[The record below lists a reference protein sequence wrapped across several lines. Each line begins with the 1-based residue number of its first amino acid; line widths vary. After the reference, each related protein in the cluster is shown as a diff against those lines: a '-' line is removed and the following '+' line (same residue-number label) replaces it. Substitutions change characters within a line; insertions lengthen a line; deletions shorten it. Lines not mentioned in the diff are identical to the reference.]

1 MKGKLIV
8 LQCKME
14 LLRILRNPYFI
25 FWSLAMPIMFYFIFT
40 RVVNTGTPDPVLWQ
54 AHYLISMTTFSVMGS
69 AIMSLGIRLV
79 QERTLGWSVYM
90 RVTPLPESIYFFGKM
105 FGQSVMHLMSIIVIF
120 TAGYLINGVQLPAGQ
135 WIASGLWIMLASL
148 PFMAVGTLVGSMKR
162 VDTASGVSN
171 GAYLVLALMG
181 GMWMPMEI
189 LPSFL
194 QAIGK
199 WLPSYHFASGG
210 WEIIRGNMPKLKSV
224 ILLAGYLALF
234 MVISTYIRKKQQ
246 ATLG

>member
-1 MKGKLIV
+1 MTGRLIT

-14 LLRILRNPYFI
+14 LLRIARNPYFI
-25 FWSLAMPIMFYFIFT
+25 FWSLAMPILFYFIFT
-40 RVVNTGTPDPVLWQ
+40 RVVDSGMPDAAVWQ

-69 AIMSLGIRLV
+69 AIMSMGIRLV

-90 RVTPLPESIYFFGKM
+90 RVTPLPGSVYFLGKM
-105 FGQSVMHLMSIIVIF
+105 FGQSVMHLLSIIVIF
-120 TAGYLINGVQLPAGQ
+120 AAGYLINGVHMPAWQ
-135 WIASGLWIMLASL
+135 WITSGLWIMLASA
-148 PFMAVGTLVGSMKR
+148 PFLAVGTLVGAMKR
-162 VDTASGVSN
+162 VETASGVSN
-171 GAYLVLALMG
+171 GIYLALAIMG

-194 QAIGK
+194 RVVGE

-210 WEIIRGNMPKLKSV
+210 WEIIRGNLPQLKS
-224 ILLAGYLALF
+224 ILLLAGYLVLF

-246 ATLG
+246 AA